1 MVDLPH
7 GTVTFLFTDIE
18 GSTVLWEQ
26 DRAAMA
32 TAVERHLALL
42 RVAIEANGGVLFKT
56 VGDAVQAAF
65 PTAPGAIAA
74 AIAGQ
79 RDLLT
84 EPWPDP
90 PGPLPVRMAL
100 HVGEAVPRD
109 GDYLAAPLNRLARL
123 LAAGH
128 GTQIVLTEVVER
140 LAEGVLPTGVSLR
153 PLGSHRLRDLRE
165 PEEVF
170 QVVASGLPDQFPPLQ
185 SFPRHPTN
193 LTIPPTSLI
202 GRGNEV
208 TALLAALASGSRLL
222 TLTGP
227 GGTGKTR
234 LAMEI
239 GAEVLDRYPDG
250 VFFVDLAPLTDPA
263 LVIPTIAT
271 TLGVREM
278 VSQPLFQT
286 LSGFLMDKTMLLLLD
301 NFERLL
307 AAAPDVGA
315 LLATSAQ
322 LAVLATS
329 RGSLHV
335 RGERE
340 FPLLPLPLPAAD
352 HLPPLEVLAQV
363 PAVALFVDLA
373 SATQPNFSLTSEN
386 AVAVS
391 TICRHLD
398 GLPLAIEL
406 AAARVKVLPPAALL
420 ARLKQRLPLLTGGG
434 RDLPARQRTM
444 RDAIAWSYDLLTAEE
459 QALFRRLAVFAGGFT
474 LDAAEAVAPEGDL
487 SILDGVG
494 TFVEQSLLRQMPS
507 VGDEPRYQM
516 LETVR
521 EFGLEELVRAGEMDD
536 TQQRRGEYFLQ
547 LADRLILGSPLLM
560 NLENLTRVVA
570 EQDNVRLAL
579 TWFDRRGEIEAVLKL
594 STLLSG
600 LWFAQGL
607 YQEGVQW
614 VETALA
620 RSRDVVSAARI
631 RALVVAGGLARFQ
644 GDYDRAEILLTEGQ
658 TLAREIDDSFLL
670 GEALTY
676 TAAVALRRG
685 HYEQVEELVAEAHGR
700 LGSLAGSRP
709 EAIPVIGLGL
719 LGLAAASMMQEQF
732 DRAAIR
738 MQGAIDHFRAADSA
752 WGLSDAQAGLAAIRY
767 CTGDIPA

>member
-1 MVDLPH
+1 MLVDLPR

-18 GSTVLWEQ
+18 GSTVLWER

-42 RVAIEANGGVLFKT
+42 RAAIEANGGVLFKT

-74 AIAGQ
+74 AVAAQ

-100 HVGEAVPRD
+100 HAGEAVPRD
-109 GDYLAAPLNRLARL
+109 DDYLAAPLNRLARL

-140 LAEGVLPTGVSLR
+140 LTEGALPNGVSLR
-153 PLGSHRLRDLRE
+153 PLGTHRLRDLHE

-185 SFPRHPTN
+185 SLPRHPTN
-193 LTIPPTSLI
+193 LSIPPTSLI
-202 GRGNEV
+202 GRGDEV

-239 GAEVLDRYPDG
+239 GAEALDRYPDG

-271 TLGVREM
+271 TLGVREV

-286 LSGFLMDKTMLLLLD
+286 LSGFLMDKKMLLLLD

-315 LLATSAQ
+315 LLATSPQ

-391 TICRHLD
+391 AICRHLD

-444 RDAIAWSYDLLTAEE
+444 RDAIAWSYDLLAPVE
-459 QALFRRLAVFAGGFT
+459 QALFRHLAVFAGGFT
-474 LDAAEAVAPEGDL
+474 LDAAEAVAASQGDL
-487 SILDGVG
+487 WILDGVV
-494 TFVEQSLLRQMPS
+494 TLVEQSLLRQMPA

-521 EFGLEELVRAGEMDD
+521 EFGLERLEGAGED
-536 TQQRRGEYFLQ
+536 RRGPAATWRHFLP
-547 LADRLILGSPLLM
+547 LADEPDPRNADLHGPRELRR
-560 NLENLTRVVA
+560 RVA
-570 EQDNVRLAL
+570 PEQDNMRLAL
-579 TWFDRRGEIEAVLKL
+579 SWFDDP
-594 STLLSG
+594 T
-600 LWFAQGL
+600 
-607 YQEGVQW
+607 
-614 VETALA
+614 
-620 RSRDVVSAARI
+620 RSMR
-631 RALVVAGGLARFQ
+631 
-644 GDYDRAEILLTEGQ
+644 
-658 TLAREIDDSFLL
+658 
-670 GEALTY
+670 
-676 TAAVALRRG
+676 
-685 HYEQVEELVAEAHGR
+685 
-700 LGSLAGSRP
+700 
-709 EAIPVIGLGL
+709 
-719 LGLAAASMMQEQF
+719 
-732 DRAAIR
+732 
-738 MQGAIDHFRAADSA
+738 
-752 WGLSDAQAGLAAIRY
+752 
-767 CTGDIPA
+767 C